1 MIGPL
6 HCILNSCIIFLYGI
20 FFGNLVKAI
29 WPLKS
34 DLIPSRHF
42 CSKCIVNLKAWAIVE
57 EFLILN
63 FWDVSMSWL
72 IISFKKAWFLFPVCR
87 LKQQNMTTKDAY
99 QYFVLKAQEIAI
111 SKNWTPV
118 NWYVLDY
125 VKKFIIIILL
135 LAFSLCI
142 GLHGKFAGCF
152 FSSYAQSV
160 LG

>member
-1 MIGPL
+1 M
-6 HCILNSCIIFLYGI
+6 
-20 FFGNLVKAI
+20 
-29 WPLKS
+29 
-34 DLIPSRHF
+34 
-42 CSKCIVNLKAWAIVE
+42 E
-57 EFLILN
+57 EFVNFN
-63 FWDVSMSWL
+63 FWDVSVSWL

-142 GLHGKFAGCF
+142 GLYGKFASCF